1 MVHHDFVFLTKESW
15 MDSRP
20 YSAIDIS
27 TNLHNKVT
35 KRKFFFFFFLW
46 SGYWHRQNTAYAVKA
61 LRELHQKKEIEC
73 RVAGEI
79 ISHDFTSDKQKMTP
93 PVN

>member
-1 MVHHDFVFLTKESW
+1 MVHHDFMFLTKESW

-35 KRKFFFFFFLW
+35 KRMFFFFFFFFY
-46 SGYWHRQNTAYAVKA
+46 GVV
-61 LRELHQKKEIEC
+61 ID
-73 RVAGEI
+73 I
-79 ISHDFTSDKQKMTP
+79 DKTQLMR
-93 PVN
+93 